1 MRASEEGGSSWGYVG
16 SLAGEP
22 QGMGNQ
28 KGGEGV
34 AELGFGICTLRCYP
48 LMEML
53 GVPGYHGGALAY
65 HSMLADHIV
74 GLGLG

>member
-1 MRASEEGGSSWGYVG
+1 MRRSEGAAGVMWG

-34 AELGFGICTLRCYP
+34 AEIGLGTCTLRCYP
-48 LMEML
+48 LMAML
-53 GVPGYHGGALAY
+53 GVPGYHGGALC
-65 HSMLADHIV
+65 SWQTT
-74 GLGLG
+74 

>member
-1 MRASEEGGSSWGYVG
+1 MRASEEGGSSWGYVA

-53 GVPGYHGGALAY
+53 GVPGYHGGALC
-65 HSMLADHIV
+65 SWQTT
-74 GLGLG
+74 